1 LCCRCENQRKTH
13 LIKENSDYL
22 PSATPNLQRVYYLSW
37 RRSIMTRR
45 QAREQAFILLFE
57 KSFNNETDIGEVI
70 ELAKEQR
77 NLEEDDFVQ
86 KLVHTA
92 CENIEAIDEVIASNA
107 RGWKINA
114 ETSLCVTED
123 SVRTA
128 AKVVDTF
135 FVDVKDMDPKIYKAY
150 TKRDNS
156 RVIENLRLLADLV
169 PSDRVVIRLP
179 LIKGYNDDACR
190 EKSEAV
196 LRKMG
201 FTRFD
206 RFDYVIK

>member
-1 LCCRCENQRKTH
+1 MKALFPSIGYERLRMGTDGEGITTLVCAAGCPLRCAYCINPESSVKKRKPKHVFTPESLYDTVKIDSLYFLATGGGVTFGGGEPLCYSR
-13 LIKENSDYL
+13 
-22 PSATPNLQRVYYLSW
+22 
-37 RRSIMTRR
+37 
-45 QAREQAFILLFE
+45 FI
-57 KSFNNETDIGEVI
+57 
-70 ELAKEQR
+70 A
-77 NLEEDDFVQ
+77 DFAA
-86 KLVHTA
+86 L
-92 CENIEAIDEVIASNA
+92 A

-114 ETSLCVTED
+114 ETSLWVTED

-128 AKVVDTF
+128 AKVIDTF
-135 FVDVKDMDPKIYKAY
+135 FVDVKDMDPEIYKAY
-150 TKRDNS
+150 TGRDNS
-156 RVIENLRLLADLV
+156 RVIENLKLLADLV

>member
-1 LCCRCENQRKTH
+1 MKALFPSIGYERLRMGTDGEGVTTLVCAAGCPLRCAYCINPESSVKKRKPKHIFTPESLYDTVKIDSLYFLATEGGVTFGGGEPLCYSRFIE
-13 LIKENSDYL
+13 EF
-22 PSATPNLQRVYYLSW
+22 ANL
-37 RRSIMTRR
+37 
-45 QAREQAFILLFE
+45 
-57 KSFNNETDIGEVI
+57 
-70 ELAKEQR
+70 
-77 NLEEDDFVQ
+77 
-86 KLVHTA
+86 
-92 CENIEAIDEVIASNA
+92 A

-114 ETSLCVTED
+114 ETSLWVAQD

-179 LIKGYNDDACR
+179 LIKDYNGDSDR
-190 EKSEAV
+190 DKSEAE